1 MIGLKTKTIKSV
13 LRNRTNA
20 WLESLPDDMR
30 ARVKADT
37 IVTGGCIASMLLGEP
52 VNDIDIYFRTQAT
65 AKLVADHYVKE
76 FVTARK
82 ARIGIDIPIYVEE
95 LKDVRGEPR
104 VRIVIKSA
112 GVESDKKVGSEYAY
126 FEARPPEEAG
136 DYIGEVYDDPATI
149 ADLSE
154 ETKEAVAEQEP
165 EKEFRPV
172 FLSSNA
178 ITLSRKI
185 QIIIRFFGS
194 PDEIHENY
202 DFVHCMNYWD
212 AATGELGLRPR
223 ALESLLSRSLV
234 YNGSRYPVASLFR
247 IRKFIERGWR
257 INAGQIVKMALQ
269 ISGLDL
275 TRFDVLEDQLT
286 GVDVAYFQQ
295 VLDTAKERGA
305 DKIESAYLIEIINR
319 MFD

>member
-1 MIGLKTKTIKSV
+1 MTGLKTKTIKSV

-20 WLESLPDDMR
+20 WLESLPDEIR
-30 ARVKADT
+30 ARVKGDT
-37 IVTGGCIASMLLGEP
+37 IVTGGCIASMLLGEHI
-52 VNDIDIYFRTQAT
+52 NDIDIYFRTKET
-65 AKLVADHYVKE
+65 ALLVAEHYVRE
-76 FVTARK
+76 FVAARK
-82 ARIGIDIPIYVEE
+82 KVLGIDVPIYVEE
-95 LKDVRGEPR
+95 MQDVRGDAR

-112 GVESDKKVGSEYAY
+112 GVESEKRTVEYSY
-126 FEARPPEEAG
+126 FEGRPPEEAG
-136 DYIGEVYDDPATI
+136 DYLGEVYDDPASI
-149 ADLSE
+149 SDLSE
-154 ETKEAVAEQEP
+154 ETQEAVAGQEP

-172 FLSSNA
+172 FMSSNA

-194 PDEIHENY
+194 PDEIHANY
-202 DFVHCMNYWD
+202 DFAHCMNYWD
-212 AATGELGLRPR
+212 AATGELGLRPQ

-269 ISGLDL
+269 ISELDL
-275 TRFDVLEDQLT
+275 SKFDVLEDQLT